1 MALPHLN
8 WRMLEFYQIDPN
20 VNCPQNWHFRLIDV
34 NQHSGGKCIKHSVN
48 KPWTNFAS
56 DFVPRVQ
63 PDQPF
68 ERPHGEA
75 DSQERSLKEY
85 FRLSD
90 GKFHHDDFQANCCKS
105 LRSDCLRAKHGEG
118 IFCNCAYLSFLPSLF
133 LEGGGHFANF
143 LWVGE
148 DAICLFLRSVLC
160 VSFVEEYQHSWL
172 AGNPEFAP
180 VGSFRSWRKIK
191 NKEPGDWDEEEK
203 AKTKTNGKT

>member
-8 WRMLEFYQIDPN
+8 RRMLELYQIVPN

-75 DSQERSLKEY
+75 DSQQRSLKE
-85 FRLSD
+85 
-90 GKFHHDDFQANCCKS
+90 QEVNI
-105 LRSDCLRAKHGEG
+105 SDCLVASFIMIQGVFFNWASPENVTRLAPPIKPSTGPPLNLLRMRITKHLD
-118 IFCNCAYLSFLPSLF
+118 F
-133 LEGGGHFANF
+133 
-143 LWVGE
+143 
-148 DAICLFLRSVLC
+148 
-160 VSFVEEYQHSWL
+160 
-172 AGNPEFAP
+172 
-180 VGSFRSWRKIK
+180 FRSLGGASLGLHRFFF
-191 NKEPGDWDEEEK
+191 
-203 AKTKTNGKT
+203 